1 MRILSIDPGLT
12 NMGMAIAEGT
22 PEACRVVRFERVDL
36 VAGVPRAKRADYVGL
51 VRRLIDAR
59 PEDFAADRIVVERQ
73 MSAKFRIMQ
82 TAFQCFLWPRV
93 VLVSPGV
100 VKRHLGSRGLT
111 YKDNKTRAV
120 RACKRFLTVG
130 QRIQLARMT
139 KQDDVCD
146 AVNQGVFAMCALP
159 WAAAPGGPA
168 EPGFGPRRPPVEA
181 EAPTEPKP
189 PAVEEAE

>member
-1 MRILSIDPGLT
+1 
-12 NMGMAIAEGT
+12 
-22 PEACRVVRFERVDL
+22 
-36 VAGVPRAKRADYVGL
+36 
-51 VRRLIDAR
+51 
-59 PEDFAADRIVVERQ
+59 
-73 MSAKFRIMQ
+73 
-82 TAFQCFLWPRV
+82 CFLWPRV
-93 VLVSPGV
+93 ELVSPGV